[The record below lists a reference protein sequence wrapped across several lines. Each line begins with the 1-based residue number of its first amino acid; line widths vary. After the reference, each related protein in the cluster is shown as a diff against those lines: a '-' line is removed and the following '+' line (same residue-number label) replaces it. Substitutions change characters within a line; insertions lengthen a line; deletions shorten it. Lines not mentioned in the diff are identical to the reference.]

1 MVALLGRSES
11 ASKKHNRAAFSRE
24 DVEDAKRGHPD
35 FDLRGYAAGR
45 GLEWLDHA
53 TPAGYRAAI
62 PGKEELQSSV
72 LRGTLPGGEYGVLA
86 HEGLEI
92 GYSADSFDWGGT
104 YYGIRVVS
112 SGVGLKGML
121 PLSGRAN
128 EALVRVPCT
137 VAAARLPQSVGCQLG
152 IRIDTRHSSPPFSF
166 GNRVKLD
173 RLIGV
178 DGWSIWG
185 NPQVEPETVARIFA
199 EPVDALLAGHAED
212 GLFQAVVWWGTL
224 VVRRNGF
231 LRDSDALDEHA
242 QATSLLAGR
251 LREVCLAQAE
261 PKPFDVT
268 LPPHCSREFGDPAM
282 VFNLSDQWNLWIREL
297 AARLSLTREDPLA
310 YHRAFPSVPIPGQ
323 ASVVLRGALAG
334 VGEAR
339 FVVHREREARRLA
352 LLVAATPGI
361 EPTPP
366 GGVVDR
372 RRGVRLEV
380 SDDLLAVWATGSYW
394 GNAMA
399 GDVDSFLTAATEL
412 IAEARAGARPASQ
425 P

>member
-1 MVALLGRSES
+1 MALLGRSQS
-11 ASKKHNRAAFSRE
+11 ATKKHNRAAFSRE

-35 FDLRGYAAGR
+35 FELRDYAAAR
-45 GLEWLDHA
+45 GLEWLDHT

-72 LRGTLPGGEYGVLA
+72 LRGALPGGEYGVLA

-112 SGVGLKGML
+112 GGVGLKGML

-128 EALVRVPCT
+128 EALVRIPCT
-137 VAAARLPQSVGCQLG
+137 VAGARLPESVGSQLG
-152 IRIDTRHSSPPFSF
+152 MRIDTRHSSPPFSF

-173 RLIGV
+173 GVIGIA
-178 DGWSIWG
+178 DWSIWG
-185 NPQVEPETVARIFA
+185 NPRVAPETVARIFA
-199 EPVDALLAGHAED
+199 EPIDALLREHAED

-231 LRDSDALDEHA
+231 LREAAALDDLGH
-242 QATSLLAGR
+242 ATSLLAGR
-251 LREVCLAQAE
+251 LREVCLAQAD

-268 LPPHCSREFGDPAM
+268 LPPHSSREFGDPAAC
-282 VFNLSDQWNLWIREL
+282 FNLSDQWNLWAREL
-297 AARLSLTREDPLA
+297 VARLQLQREDPLA

-323 ASVVLRGALAG
+323 AAVVLRGALAG

-339 FVVHREREARRLA
+339 LVVHREREASRPG
-352 LLVAATPGI
+352 LLVAAPQGI
-361 EPTPP
+361 EETPP
-366 GGVVDR
+366 GGVAER
-372 RRGVRLEV
+372 ERGVRLEV
-380 SDDLLAVWATGSYW
+380 RGGLLAVWATSSYW

-399 GDVDSFLTAATEL
+399 GDVDSFLAAATEVVG
-412 IAEARAGARPASQ
+412 EARAGAHGGAA
-425 P
+425 